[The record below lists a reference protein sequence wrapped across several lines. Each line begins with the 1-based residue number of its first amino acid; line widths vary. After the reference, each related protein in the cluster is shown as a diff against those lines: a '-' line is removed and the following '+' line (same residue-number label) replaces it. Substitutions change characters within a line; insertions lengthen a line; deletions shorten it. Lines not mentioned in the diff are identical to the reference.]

1 MFISC
6 GTALDQEGR
15 MLSALDSQQPYHLGE
30 GKSEKKYFT
39 ELPRDE
45 LPCEIYCP

>member
-1 MFISC
+1 MFISR

-15 MLSALDSQQPYHLGE
+15 MLSALDSHHLGE